1 MQIDIKILDL
11 TIKLIRF
18 GMGID
23 KDLDTEGVDFA
34 TAMPDIYKL
43 AKHHDVAHIVAYA
56 VKRCGIKCD
65 DETAKK
71 LDKQYLI
78 SIFRY
83 QHQRYDLSVLLNT
96 FESAGIAHIP
106 LKGSVLRA
114 YYPQEWMRTGCDIDV
129 LVREE
134 ELDKAKDAL
143 VNIGYKAGLKMTH
156 DISLES
162 PGGTHVEVHFDLIEK
177 DKHGPDSVLEEF
189 FNDASAKEGKNYHL
203 ESSPEMFIY
212 YHIGHMAKHFVNGGC
227 GIRPFLDLYVIKSKI
242 NYDEERLFSLLARG
256 GYLKFA
262 NEAFALSEAW
272 FSDGIADEL
281 TARVANFVSLG
292 GVYGNVENM
301 VAVKTTKKGS
311 RAGYILH
318 RIFIPYNELRYS
330 YPSLTGKRWLTP
342 VYWVARF
349 FRIVFSKR
357 LGYSVKE
364 IKEGISANKTKT
376 DAVAK
381 LLADIGLDQ

>member
-83 QHQRYDLSVLLNT
+83 QHQRYDLSVILNT

-134 ELDKAKDAL
+134 ELDKAKDTL

-189 FNDASAKEGKNYHL
+189 FNDASAKEGKTYHL

-318 RIFIPYNELRYS
+318 RIFIPYDELRYS

>member
-83 QHQRYDLSVLLNT
+83 QHQRYDLSVILNT

-134 ELDKAKDAL
+134 ELDTAKDTL

-189 FNDASAKEGKNYHL
+189 FNDASAKEGKTYHL

-262 NEAFALSEAW
+262 NEAFALSDAW

-281 TARVANFVSLG
+281 TSRVANFVSLG

-318 RIFIPYNELRYS
+318 RIFIPYDELRYS

>member
-83 QHQRYDLSVLLNT
+83 QHQRYDLSVILNT

-134 ELDKAKDAL
+134 ELDKAKDTL

-189 FNDASAKEGKNYHL
+189 FNDASAKEGKTYHL

-262 NEAFALSEAW
+262 NEAFALSDAW
-272 FSDGIADEL
+272 FSVQLPQI
-281 TARVANFVSLG
+281 
-292 GVYGNVENM
+292 
-301 VAVKTTKKGS
+301 
-311 RAGYILH
+311 
-318 RIFIPYNELRYS
+318 
-330 YPSLTGKRWLTP
+330 
-342 VYWVARF
+342 
-349 FRIVFSKR
+349 
-357 LGYSVKE
+357 
-364 IKEGISANKTKT
+364 
-376 DAVAK
+376 
-381 LLADIGLDQ
+381 